1 MDEVGVELAA
11 LFAKA
16 FIKDVFD
23 RRAKI
28 EAAGPASAARGEIE
42 TKEAASVGGL
52 SCSTKVIPPIS
63 GSPERKLMRPG
74 ECR

>member
-1 MDEVGVELAA
+1 MRSASSWQRCLRKHSSRM
-11 LFAKA
+11 FS
-16 FIKDVFD
+16 I